1 MNPGKLRD
9 RGIVLRLA
17 GKEMLRWE
25 PVCTVWLQGKPT
37 GRKNLF
43 SRVGIGADGA
53 EFLLRE
59 RDRTLHDAILWEG
72 QHYFLTDIAKE
83 GVHPVYWKVSAA
95 RVNPVD
101 VTVKRDTVE
110 KGAQNRPVREERKI
124 GSFPG
129 CVTEKY
135 LGNSPQDSHIE
146 SEERLIVVAPKA
158 ALYKKGDRFEFGGE
172 RFRVE
177 VVHSLENWK
186 NEYEV
191 RREADD

>member
-1 MNPGKLRD
+1 M
-9 RGIVLRLA
+9 
-17 GKEMLRWE
+17 
-25 PVCTVWLQGKPT
+25 
-37 GRKNLF
+37 
-43 SRVGIGADGA
+43 
-53 EFLLRE
+53 
-59 RDRTLHDAILWEG
+59 
-72 QHYFLTDIAKE
+72 
-83 GVHPVYWKVSAA
+83 
-95 RVNPVD
+95 NPVD
-101 VTVKRDTVE
+101 VIVKRDTVE
-110 KGAQNRPVREERKI
+110 KGALNRPVREERKI